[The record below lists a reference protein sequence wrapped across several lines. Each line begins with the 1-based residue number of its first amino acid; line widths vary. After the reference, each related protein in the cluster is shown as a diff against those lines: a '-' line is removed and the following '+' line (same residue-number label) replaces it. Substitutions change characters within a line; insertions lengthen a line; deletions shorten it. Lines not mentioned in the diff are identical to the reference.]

1 MSDLIDATPI
11 DAQSE
16 TEFFKVTDNQD
27 GTERRIAYKKSSGQ
41 NSPGILFI
49 AGFMSCK
56 DANKPTALH
65 SFCQKQGIPFVRFD
79 ATALG
84 ETEGPIELKD
94 ARFSHWLQDAE
105 EVLVHLTEGPQL
117 VIGSSMGGWI
127 ASCLAKRYPEK
138 ICGLLLLAPSI
149 NFSQYYVQRLRKN
162 APPELLEVLE
172 KGESFE
178 YNDPKY
184 GPYPLSLRVFQEMVP
199 YELPL
204 EEDGGYPVQ
213 CPVRIIHGTEDT
225 YSPYMNSLKLLTG
238 FETKDV
244 QLTYIKGTG
253 HHLDD
258 PDSLEM
264 IYKTILNMMSILQ
277 SKL

>member
-1 MSDLIDATPI
+1 MNINF
-11 DAQSE
+11 Q
-16 TEFFKVTDNQD
+16 
-27 GTERRIAYKKSSGQ
+27 
-41 NSPGILFI
+41 
-49 AGFMSCK
+49 
-56 DANKPTALH
+56 
-65 SFCQKQGIPFVRFD
+65 
-79 ATALG
+79 
-84 ETEGPIELKD
+84 
-94 ARFSHWLQDAE
+94 
-105 EVLVHLTEGPQL
+105 
-117 VIGSSMGGWI
+117 I

-149 NFSQYYVQRLRKN
+149 NFSEYYIQRLRKN

-184 GPYPLSLRVFQEMVP
+184 GPYPLSLSVFQEMIP

-204 EEDGGYPVQ
+204 EEEGGYPVC
-213 CPVRIIHGTEDT
+213 CPVRIIHGTEVGSNQWAVMYYYSVIYVFFFNWIYVICVLRFECLHLLILVLNVIVGIDLREVLVLKKEWIHRWEVIFCFLLFDSLGCKTNQIICTYFNYTFLFQDT
-225 YSPYMNSLKLLTG
+225 YSPYMNSLKLVTG

-258 PDSLEM
+258 PDSLEI
-264 IYKTILNMMSILQ
+264 IYKTILSMMTILQ